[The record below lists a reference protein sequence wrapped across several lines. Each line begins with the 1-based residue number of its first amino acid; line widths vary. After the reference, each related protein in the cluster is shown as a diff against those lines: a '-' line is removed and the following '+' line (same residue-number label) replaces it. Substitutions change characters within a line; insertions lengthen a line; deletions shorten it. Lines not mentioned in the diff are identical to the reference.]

1 MSLLSSTA
9 NVLGL
14 HDVLVWLSQ
23 RPLVMPH
30 LAEPLWLG
38 LLLVPLAL
46 FIWRWRARQKI
57 LNYAD
62 ESLQYWALQ
71 RASQASTTWA
81 GRLRGRLIP
90 FFWLLFWFS
99 LALTLAG
106 PQVMKAKNE
115 QLATRPPVLFVVDDT
130 AAMSVADVSPNR
142 QSRAIALLELLG
154 QALNTHRLGLMID
167 NGEAGLLLPPT
178 GDANLFAFYLKQ
190 LAHLAHPLAVPHPDR
205 AFDWIAQMPDM
216 RGGVVVW
223 LTSGDANSFQGALGS
238 RELAAAQALNKANVR
253 LIAVTVAG
261 AGGPLLKD
269 GLPLKNAQDQVITSQ
284 PAPQRVAELAKLT
297 GGVAT
302 QTHTLPQDVAFIR
315 QAVSAVPNRAPDKN
329 SAKAQRSLHELPLML
344 AWLSLLALAALSLG
358 LKPLNGFVA
367 RLIRPNRTKPPIAA
381 FLLVAIHGALMSA
394 LVAGLSF
401 APSGAWAADKPNHTA
416 ATFMSRSA
424 DDAEVAAGN
433 RALKAG
439 SYAQAQVAFSAAK
452 GYAARFGAG
461 LAAFRRADYAF
472 AVDQLQMAVTLAH
485 TPTQKAQAAFNLGDA
500 LTLAG
505 RYAEARDAFTYV
517 LSIKPLDET
526 LTAAALTNRGI
537 VQKMLQSFAKNG
549 KNSTRFQGHQAAKY
563 GYFKDPEKSRMDKE
577 IQKSQ
582 GASAGSSQAS
592 TTATQPTTPFAL
604 NAATESSARSKLT
617 LIHDAP
623 APLLDGLLRQQPYH
637 LPTLTAPGKN
647 QAMPAGAP

>member
-1 MSLLSSTA
+1 MLSSTA
-9 NVLGL
+9 NMLGL
-14 HDVLVWLSQ
+14 HDVFVWLSQ
-23 RPLVMPH
+23 RPLLMPH

-62 ESLQYWALQ
+62 QPLQYWAMQ
-71 RASQASTTWA
+71 RLSQASPTWG
-81 GRLRGRLIP
+81 GRIRSRLIP
-90 FFWLLFWFS
+90 FFWRLFWLS

-142 QSRAIALLELLG
+142 HSRATALLELLG

-167 NGEAGLLLPPT
+167 DGEAGLLLPPT

-190 LAHLAHPLAVPHPDR
+190 LSHLAHPLAVPHPDR
-205 AFDWIAQMPDM
+205 ALEWTAQMPEM
-216 RGGVVVW
+216 HGGVVVW

-238 RELAAAQALNKANVR
+238 RELAAAQALKKADVR

-261 AGGPLLKD
+261 AGGPLLKE
-269 GLPLKNAQDQVITSQ
+269 GVPLKDAQDQVITSQ

-302 QTHTLPQDVAFIR
+302 QTQTLPQDVAFIR
-315 QAVSAVPNRAPDKN
+315 KAVHAVPNRAPDKN

-358 LKPLNGFVA
+358 LKPLNGFAA

-381 FLLVAIHGALMSA
+381 LILVAIHGAL
-394 LVAGLSF
+394 LVTLVF
-401 APSGAWAADKPNHTA
+401 VPSGAWAADQLNHTNA
-416 ATFMSRSA
+416 AFMSRSA
-424 DDAEVAAGN
+424 EDAEVAAGH

-439 SYAQAQVAFSAAK
+439 SYAEAQVAFSAAK

-485 TPTQKAQAAFNLGDA
+485 TPVQKAQAAFNLGDA

-549 KNSTRFQGHQAAKY
+549 KNSPRFQGHQAAKY

-592 TTATQPTTPFAL
+592 TTGTQPITPFAL

-637 LPTLTAPGKN
+637 LPTLTAPDKN
-647 QAMPAGAP
+647 QAMPAGVP